1 MTPEDTF
8 PEVEF
13 LGQEDCALRIVYIYC
28 SVVSPNLPVQC
39 TWEPCGVSLYT
50 CPKCDLASRIYHHVG
65 FMVDYI
71 VCRMR
76 EVVVPIYPDACG
88 VDVTG
93 HKALDGTG
101 HQELAIRVWLRSG
114 QIFTH
119 VKI

>member
-1 MTPEDTF
+1 
-8 PEVEF
+8 
-13 LGQEDCALRIVYIYC
+13 
-28 SVVSPNLPVQC
+28 
-39 TWEPCGVSLYT
+39 
-50 CPKCDLASRIYHHVG
+50 
-65 FMVDYI
+65 MVDYI

-119 VKI
+119 VKIWGIYYYYSHFTDDETEEQKS